1 MLYPGKIE
9 ILQQNN
15 KGAAAARNLALNHI
29 QGKYLFFVDS
39 DDYIDSNGVDKM
51 IDVALKSYYDIIQ
64 GGFLR
69 KFSSPP
75 SRYKTLTIRT
85 GTLQR
90 NDLLGFTWGKLINSI
105 LFLHYQFPT
114 GYAFEDTLMGDIIY
128 PQAKKIYGLNTICYI
143 YRIHKQQI
151 TKQYHKQLK
160 LDALDQIFLPIEFNK
175 IRLSLGFVNDNLYF
189 ERALRMGYL
198 NYSRLICFDNKTKQN
213 AFCIYANFLR
223 TNFSKGDFQTKDKKL
238 NILYKAC
245 EAGNYS
251 MYKSAI
257 KYL

>member
-1 MLYPGKIE
+1 MRHSFFLSLIDDGSTDNTWEILQKFALLYPGKIE

-15 KGAAAARNLALNHI
+15 KCAAAARNLALNHI
-29 QGKYLFFVDS
+29 RGKYLFFVDS

-90 NDLLGFTWGKLINSI
+90 NDLLGFTWGKLINLI
-105 LFLHYQFPT
+105 LFLNYQFPT

-128 PQAKKIYGLNTICYI
+128 P
-143 YRIHKQQI
+143 
-151 TKQYHKQLK
+151 
-160 LDALDQIFLPIEFNK
+160 
-175 IRLSLGFVNDNLYF
+175 
-189 ERALRMGYL
+189 
-198 NYSRLICFDNKTKQN
+198 
-213 AFCIYANFLR
+213 
-223 TNFSKGDFQTKDKKL
+223 
-238 NILYKAC
+238 
-245 EAGNYS
+245 
-251 MYKSAI
+251 
-257 KYL
+257 